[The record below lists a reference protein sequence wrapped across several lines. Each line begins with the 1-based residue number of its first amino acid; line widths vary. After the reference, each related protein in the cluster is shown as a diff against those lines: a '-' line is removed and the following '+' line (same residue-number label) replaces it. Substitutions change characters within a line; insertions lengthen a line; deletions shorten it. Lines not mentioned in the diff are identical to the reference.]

1 MAHKL
6 MDNKKFL
13 EKVAEVLLNRS
24 EDDLLETV
32 VVFPNKRPEIFLKK
46 YLKEQTTRPLWMPD
60 VRSIDELITELSPLT
75 VQDSMVSW
83 FELFEIHKEIEG
95 ENARH
100 PDEFI
105 NWAPIMLRDFNDAD
119 MALVNVK
126 ELFSF
131 LSKAKALERWHPDGT
146 SLTDFEKAY
155 LDFYNKLFQYY
166 DRLKKSLAERGLGTK
181 GMVYRK
187 VAESVEK
194 ERVIPWKQF
203 IFAGFNALTKAEE
216 KLIRNLKRSF
226 PVTLLWDVDE
236 YYIYPKKHNLPWQEA
251 GLPLHRIFKN
261 LKIDRPEWI
270 ENNLVESE
278 KDITLVAAP
287 KQVSEVKFTG
297 QLLAQWTSSESTDS
311 PVDTAIVLADEKLL
325 IPLLTSLP
333 KGETTYNVTMGYPLT
348 MGSLSQFLTLWID
361 LLVRQNEQTNRTYAT
376 ALVLSML
383 QNSSLQFL
391 LHAPE
396 AAISKI
402 KSFNR
407 EFLSRDKVLSCFK
420 EEDSAVAD
428 TLFQRETNAMLIF
441 ERIMKLLLQLKSR
454 VDVAVDRGE
463 RFAKDTIIEQQLSSL
478 LVVMKKLFT
487 VVSGNENYFSL
498 KVFQKVFTRLVAGS
512 EISLKGEPLN
522 GIQVMGM
529 LETRLLDFKRVI
541 ILSANE
547 GMLPKNSSADSFVPF
562 DIRKEFAL
570 PLPDEENAIFAYHFF
585 RLLQR
590 AEEVVMVYNSEEGN
604 FGSGEKSRFLFQL
617 EIEAVKANPNL
628 HLHHHFLKIEPGNH
642 PDENNISIPKS
653 ETVLKKLDHLRAKGL
668 SPSALNQYI
677 KCPLQFYFSRILKL
691 KVSDGVK
698 SNLEANVFGTVVH
711 EVLEEV
717 YKPFIDKPIDT
728 KQLAKTLVT
737 LDYRISESLKKNY
750 PSGDVTHGKNLLT
763 IKVLKRYLE
772 RFLQQEIQ
780 NLQKEPRILVAVEK
794 ELQQRLVL
802 PDGKEVIIKGIID
815 RIDRVGLQLRI
826 SDYKTG
832 TVKKSEVNFK
842 EWDQLLSE
850 SKYSKAFQTLTY
862 GWLFQKNF
870 PQTKQLQL
878 GLFSLRNLSD
888 GFIEPGMQA
897 DNPEDWLAYFEI
909 VLTALLTEIFDRDNN
924 FIQTP
929 DSSNCEWCDF
939 KTICNK

>member
-1 MAHKL
+1 M
-6 MDNKKFL
+6 MNNKKFL

-24 EDDLLETV
+24 KADLLETV

-46 YLKEQTTRPLWMPD
+46 YLKEQATEPLWMPD

-75 VQDSMVSW
+75 VQDSMVTW
-83 FELFEIHKEIEG
+83 FELFEIHKKIEG

-119 MALVNVK
+119 MALANVK

-131 LSKAKALERWHPDGT
+131 LSKAKALERWHPDGS

-166 DRLKKSLAERGLGTK
+166 DGLKKSLTEKGLGTK
-181 GMVYRK
+181 GMVYRE
-187 VAESVEK
+187 VAESIETG
-194 ERVIPWKQF
+194 RTLPWKQF
-203 IFAGFNALTKAEE
+203 IFAGFNALTKAEQ
-216 KLIRNLKRSF
+216 KLIRSLKRNF

-270 ENNLVESE
+270 ENNLLESE
-278 KDITLVAAP
+278 KEITMVAAP
-287 KQVSEVKFTG
+287 KQVSQVKFAG
-297 QLLAQWTSSESTDS
+297 QLLTQWAGSESADS

-333 KGETTYNVTMGYPLT
+333 GGETTYNVTMGYPLT
-348 MGSLSQFLTLWID
+348 LGSLSQFLTLWVD
-361 LLVRQNEQTNRTYAT
+361 LLVRQNEQSNRAFAT
-376 ALVLSML
+376 ALVLSMF

-391 LHAPE
+391 LHDSE
-396 AAISKI
+396 AILSKI

-407 EFLSRDKVLSCFK
+407 EFLSCDNVLSCFR
-420 EEDSAVAD
+420 EEDRAVAD
-428 TLFQRETNAMLIF
+428 TLFQHEVGAAKLF
-441 ERIMKLLLQLKSR
+441 ERIMKLLLQLKSK
-454 VDVAVDRGE
+454 VEMAEGQDA
-463 RFAKDTIIEQQLSSL
+463 RFTKVTLIEQQLSSL
-478 LVVMKKLFT
+478 LVVMKKLST

-498 KVFQKVFTRLVAGS
+498 KVFQKVFSRLVAGS

-547 GMLPKNSSADSFVPF
+547 GMLPKNSSAESFIPF
-562 DIRKEFAL
+562 DIRKEFGL
-570 PLPDEENAIFAYHFF
+570 SLPDEENAIFAYHFF

-617 EIEAVKANPNL
+617 EIEAAKANPNL
-628 HLHHHFLKIEPGNH
+628 HLHHHFLKIEPGNR
-642 PDENNISIPKS
+642 PDESGITIPKS
-653 ETVLKKLDHLRAKGL
+653 ETVLKKLNALRTKGL

-677 KCPLQFYFSRILKL
+677 KCPLQFYFSRLLKL
-691 KVSDGVK
+691 KVPDGVQ

-717 YKPFIDKPIDT
+717 YKPFVDKPIDT
-728 KQLAKTLVT
+728 KQLAKTLGT
-737 LDYRISESLKKNY
+737 LDRRISDSLKKNY

-780 NLQKEPRILVAVEK
+780 HLQKEPRMLVSVEK
-794 ELQQRLVL
+794 ELQQSLVL
-802 PDGKEVIIKGIID
+802 PDGSSVIIKGV
-815 RIDRVGLQLRI
+815 IDRVDRVESKLRI

-832 TVKKSEVNFK
+832 SVKKSEVNFK
-842 EWDQLLSE
+842 EWDQLLSD

-870 PQTKQLQL
+870 PETKELQL

-888 GFIEPGMQA
+888 GFIAPKMQA
-897 DNPEDWLAYFEI
+897 NNPEEWLTHFET
-909 VLTALLTEIFDRDNN
+909 VLTALLTEIYDEQGN
-924 FIQTP
+924 FSQTP
-929 DSSNCEWCDF
+929 DSAHCEWCDYRA
-939 KTICNK
+939 ICNR